1 MEEYFALKFGKW
13 IKNSTKSDFSEV
25 FNNNILKEGTKIL
38 FDPNNKSKSIKDLY
52 GKKLSDVWLNFN
64 SEIALYLKENK
75 TLDNYILD
83 TNLYKIDLSFKDSHT
98 PLINYNLNIK
108 TNEEIRT

>member
-13 IKNSTKSDFSEV
+13 IKNNTKSDFSEV

-75 TLDNYILD
+75 TLDDGEYS
-83 TNLYKIDLSFKDSHT
+83 NLFTLQRKKTQWIRQQIHDGN
-98 PLINYNLNIK
+98 LI
-108 TNEEIRT
+108 EHDCV